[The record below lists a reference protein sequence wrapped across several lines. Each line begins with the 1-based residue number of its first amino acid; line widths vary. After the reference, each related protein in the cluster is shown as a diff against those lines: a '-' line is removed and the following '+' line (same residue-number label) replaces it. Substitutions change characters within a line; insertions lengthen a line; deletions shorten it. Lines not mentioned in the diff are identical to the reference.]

1 MEASFMTKPTDGS
14 ASHNHPKVLPGR
26 QTTEDL
32 VEESSEESFPASDS
46 PAWNASHEA
55 APALPSPVQT
65 DKTKQGCAVSFLT
78 EERNEMDK
86 LCERTS
92 AEQREE
98 YTQPDEEKEVGGE
111 G

>member
-1 MEASFMTKPTDGS
+1 MTKATHGG
-14 ASHNHPKVLPGR
+14 ASHSSDAKVLPGR
-26 QTTEDL
+26 QTAEDP
-32 VEESSEESFPASDS
+32 VEEASEESFPASDS

-55 APALPSPVQT
+55 APALASPVQKH
-65 DKTKQGCAVSFLT
+65 KTKLGCAVSFLT

-86 LCERTS
+86 LCERTP
-92 AEQREE
+92 AERREE